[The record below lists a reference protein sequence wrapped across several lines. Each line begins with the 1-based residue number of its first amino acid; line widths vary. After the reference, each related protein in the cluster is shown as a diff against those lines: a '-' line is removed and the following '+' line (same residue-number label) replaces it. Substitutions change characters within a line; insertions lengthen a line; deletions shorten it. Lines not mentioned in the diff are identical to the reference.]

1 MIFEQLSEDERNILI
16 RIPAVVA
23 IFAAVSNDG
32 KVSSNEK
39 AESIK
44 LSHLRTYTSSPML
57 HEYYAEVDKEFEA
70 DFEEIMEQLPAD
82 WKEKEAFLEAK
93 IVKLNQV
100 LPKLDKRYRAEL
112 VNSLKS
118 FSKHVFR
125 SDSSFLK
132 YFVLPI
138 FMNKIESDGFNLNID
153 SK

>member
-1 MIFEQLSEDERNILI
+1 MIFEQLTDEERKILL
-16 RIPAVVA
+16 RTPAVVA
-23 IFAAVSNDG
+23 IFAAISNDG
-32 KVSSNEK
+32 KVSNNEK
-39 AESIK
+39 AESVK
-44 LSHLRTYTSSPML
+44 LSHLRTYTSSPIL
-57 HEYYAEVDKEFEA
+57 HEYYQEVDKQFERNF
-70 DFEEIMEQLPAD
+70 DEIMENVPAD
-82 WKEKEAFLEAK
+82 WKEAEAFLEAK

-100 LPKLDKRYRAEL
+100 LPKLDKRYRTEL